1 MVIITRLKSSGLNM
15 SITAE
20 VREYFDNLI
29 KPLLTNKSLEELF
42 YKFKEGIISKFEDKL
57 REQNLKI
64 QELESKIH
72 SQENAFKKLE
82 IISDDN
88 EQYSRRSCLRIHGI
102 EFKEGD
108 SGDVMEELE
117 KCYNVMGIPFNENE
131 IDRAHGIG
139 KPFLDKERK
148 KKVRSVIVRF
158 KSWKAHTAFYKARP
172 KNYVNGRKKPGL
184 TSFSVSLDLT
194 KRRYSLLAK
203 AKSIIKDNPAVMFAF
218 ADINCSLALK
228 LNDDKFH
235 YFNSEDEL
243 NKILQKC

>member
-1 MVIITRLKSSGLNM
+1 MVIITRSKSSGLNM

-29 KPLLTNKSLEELF
+29 KPLVTNKFLEELLD
-42 YKFKEGIISKFEDKL
+42 KFKEGIISKFEDKL

-88 EQYSRRSCLRIHGI
+88 EQYNRRSYLHIYGI
-102 EFKEGD
+102 EFKESD
-108 SGDVMEELE
+108 SGDVREEIE
-117 KCYNVMGIPFNENE
+117 KCYNVIDIPFNENE

-139 KPFLDKERK
+139 KPFLDKEQK
-148 KKVRSVIVRF
+148 KKVRSAIVKF
-158 KSWKAHTAFYKARP
+158 KSWKVRAAFCKARP
-172 KNYVNGRKKPGL
+172 KNYVNGRMKPGL
-184 TSFSVSLDLT
+184 TSFSVPLDLT